1 MFFKKNPEKERLKQ
15 ERKQKE
21 LELKEQKKK
30 EKEELKV
37 KSKEIAE
44 ENKVRRTAFKKTKS
58 FIGISF
64 DEITETFKIDTNY
77 FNVFK
82 FDELVDY
89 NLIENGQTV
98 VQGGVS
104 LKRAAAGGILLGGA
118 GMIIGGLTGKKKI
131 EDHAT
136 EIKIEFKVKG
146 LNEGTYEINLLSKPV
161 KKNTL
166 TYKGTIIIA
175 KDIISF
181 FDKISNVE

>member
-1 MFFKKNPEKERLKQ
+1 MFFLKNPEKERLKQ

-21 LELKEQKKK
+21 LELKEQKNAIK
-30 EKEELKV
+30 
-37 KSKEIAE
+37 E
-44 ENKVRRTAFKKTKS
+44 ENKRRRTAFKKTKS

-77 FNVFK
+77 FSVFK

-89 NLIENGQTV
+89 NLIENGQTI

-146 LNEGTYEINLLSKPV
+146 LNEGTYEINLLSKPI
-161 KKNTL
+161 KKDTL
-166 TYKGTIIIA
+166 TYKGTIMTA

>member
-1 MFFKKNPEKERLKQ
+1 MFFLKNPEKERLKQ

-21 LELKEQKKK
+21 LELKEQKNAIK
-30 EKEELKV
+30 
-37 KSKEIAE
+37 E
-44 ENKVRRTAFKKTKS
+44 ENKRRRTAFKKTKS

-77 FNVFK
+77 FSVFK

-89 NLIENGQTV
+89 NLIENCQTI

-146 LNEGTYEINLLSKPV
+146 LNEGTYEINLLSKPI
-161 KKNTL
+161 KKDTL
-166 TYKGTIIIA
+166 TYKGTIMTA

>member
-21 LELKEQKKK
+21 LELKEQKNAIK
-30 EKEELKV
+30 
-37 KSKEIAE
+37 E
-44 ENKVRRTAFKKTKS
+44 ENKRRRTAFKKTKS

-64 DEITETFKIDTNY
+64 DEITETFKIDSNY

-161 KKNTL
+161 KKDTL

>member
-21 LELKEQKKK
+21 LELKEQKNAIK
-30 EKEELKV
+30 
-37 KSKEIAE
+37 E
-44 ENKVRRTAFKKTKS
+44 ENKRRRTAFKKTKS

-64 DEITETFKIDTNY
+64 DEITETFKIDSNY

-89 NLIENGQTV
+89 NLIENGQTI

-146 LNEGTYEINLLSKPV
+146 LNEGSYEINLLSKPV
-161 KKNTL
+161 KKDTL
-166 TYKGTIIIA
+166 TYKGTVIIA

-181 FDKISNVE
+181 FDKISNVD

>member
-21 LELKEQKKK
+21 LELKEQKNIIK
-30 EKEELKV
+30 
-37 KSKEIAE
+37 E
-44 ENKVRRTAFKKTKS
+44 ENKRRRTAFKKTKS
-58 FIGISF
+58 FVGISF
-64 DEITETFKIDTNY
+64 DEITETFKINTNY

-146 LNEGTYEINLLSKPV
+146 LNEGSYEINLLSKPV
-161 KKNTL
+161 KKDTL
-166 TYKGTIIIA
+166 TYKGTVIIA

-181 FDKISNVE
+181 FDKISNVD

>member
-21 LELKEQKKK
+21 LELKEQNNIIK
-30 EKEELKV
+30 
-37 KSKEIAE
+37 E
-44 ENKVRRTAFKKTKS
+44 ENKRRRTAFKKTKS

-64 DEITETFKIDTNY
+64 DEITETFKINTNY

-146 LNEGTYEINLLSKPV
+146 LNEGTYEINLLSKPI
-161 KKNTL
+161 KKDTL
-166 TYKGTIIIA
+166 TYKGTIMTA

>member
-21 LELKEQKKK
+21 LELKEQKNIIK
-30 EKEELKV
+30 
-37 KSKEIAE
+37 E
-44 ENKVRRTAFKKTKS
+44 ENKRRRTAFKKTKS

-64 DEITETFKIDTNY
+64 DEITETFKIDSNY

-146 LNEGTYEINLLSKPV
+146 LNEGSYEINLLSKPV
-161 KKNTL
+161 KKDTL
-166 TYKGTIIIA
+166 TYKGTVIIA

-181 FDKISNVE
+181 FDKISNVD

>member
-1 MFFKKNPEKERLKQ
+1 MFFRKDPEKERLKQ

-21 LELKEQKKK
+21 LELKEQKNIIK
-30 EKEELKV
+30 
-37 KSKEIAE
+37 E
-44 ENKVRRTAFKKTKS
+44 ENKLRRTAFKKTKS
-58 FIGISF
+58 FVGISF
-64 DEITETFKIDTNY
+64 DEITETFKIDNSY

-136 EIKIEFKVKG
+136 EIKIEFKVKV
-146 LNEGTYEINLLSKPV
+146 LNEGTYSIDLLNKPIKTNSLV
-161 KKNTL
+161 
-166 TYKGTIIIA
+166 YKGLVINAKEIIE
-175 KDIISF
+175 F

>member
-1 MFFKKNPEKERLKQ
+1 MFFKKDPEKERLKQ

-21 LELKEQKKK
+21 LELKEQKNIIK
-30 EKEELKV
+30 
-37 KSKEIAE
+37 E
-44 ENKVRRTAFKKTKS
+44 ENKRRRTAFKKTKS

-64 DEITETFKIDTNY
+64 DEITETFKINTNY
-77 FNVFK
+77 FTVFK
-82 FDELVDY
+82 FDELIDY

-146 LNEGTYEINLLSKPV
+146 LNEGTYEINLLSKPI
-161 KKNTL
+161 KKDTL
-166 TYKGTIIIA
+166 TYKGTIMTA

>member
-1 MFFKKNPEKERLKQ
+1 MFFFKNPEKERLKQ

-21 LELKEQKKK
+21 LELKEQKNIIK
-30 EKEELKV
+30 
-37 KSKEIAE
+37 E
-44 ENKVRRTAFKKTKS
+44 ENKRRRTAFKKTKS

-77 FNVFK
+77 FSVFK

-89 NLIENGQTV
+89 NLIENGQTI

-146 LNEGTYEINLLSKPV
+146 LNEGTYEINLLSKPI
-161 KKNTL
+161 KKDTL
-166 TYKGTIIIA
+166 TYKGAIMTA

>member
-1 MFFKKNPEKERLKQ
+1 MSFKKDPEKERLKQ

-21 LELKEQKKK
+21 LELKEQKNIIK
-30 EKEELKV
+30 
-37 KSKEIAE
+37 E
-44 ENKVRRTAFKKTKS
+44 ENKRRRTAFKKTKS

-64 DEITETFKIDTNY
+64 DEITETFKINTNY
-77 FNVFK
+77 FTVFK
-82 FDELVDY
+82 FDELIDY

-146 LNEGTYEINLLSKPV
+146 LNEGTYEINLLSKPI
-161 KKNTL
+161 KKDTL
-166 TYKGTIIIA
+166 TYKGTIMTA

>member
-1 MFFKKNPEKERLKQ
+1 MFFKKDPEKERLKQ

-21 LELKEQKKK
+21 LELKEQKNIIK
-30 EKEELKV
+30 
-37 KSKEIAE
+37 E
-44 ENKVRRTAFKKTKS
+44 ENKRRRTAFKKTKS

-64 DEITETFKIDTNY
+64 DEITETFKINTNY
-77 FNVFK
+77 FTVFK
-82 FDELVDY
+82 FDELIDY

-146 LNEGTYEINLLSKPV
+146 LNEGTYEINLLSKPI
-161 KKNTL
+161 KKGTL
-166 TYKGTIIIA
+166 TYKGTIMTA

>member
-1 MFFKKNPEKERLKQ
+1 MFFRKDPERERLKQ

-21 LELKEQKKK
+21 LELKEQKNAIK
-30 EKEELKV
+30 
-37 KSKEIAE
+37 E
-44 ENKVRRTAFKKTKS
+44 ENKRRRTAFKKTKS

-64 DEITETFKIDTNY
+64 DEITETFKIDNNY

-118 GMIIGGLTGKKKI
+118 GMIIGGLSGKKKI

-146 LNEGTYEINLLSKPV
+146 LNEGSYEINLLSKPV
-161 KKNTL
+161 KKDTM

-181 FDKISNVE
+181 FDKISNVD

>member
-1 MFFKKNPEKERLKQ
+1 MFFKKDPEKERLKQ

-21 LELKEQKKK
+21 LELKEQKNIIK
-30 EKEELKV
+30 
-37 KSKEIAE
+37 E
-44 ENKVRRTAFKKTKS
+44 ENKRRRTAFKKTKS

-64 DEITETFKIDTNY
+64 DEITETFKINTNY

-146 LNEGTYEINLLSKPV
+146 LNEGTYEINLLSKPI
-161 KKNTL
+161 KKDTL
-166 TYKGTIIIA
+166 TYKGTIMTA

>member
-1 MFFKKNPEKERLKQ
+1 MFFKKDPEKERLKQ

-21 LELKEQKKK
+21 LELKEQKNIIK
-30 EKEELKV
+30 
-37 KSKEIAE
+37 E
-44 ENKVRRTAFKKTKS
+44 ENKRRRTAFKKTKS

-64 DEITETFKIDTNY
+64 DEITETFKINTNY
-77 FNVFK
+77 FTVFK

-136 EIKIEFKVKG
+136 EIKIEFNVKG
-146 LNEGTYEINLLSKPV
+146 LNEGTYEINLLSKPI
-161 KKNTL
+161 KKDTL
-166 TYKGTIIIA
+166 TYKGTIMTA

>member
-1 MFFKKNPEKERLKQ
+1 MFFKKNPVKEKLKQ

-21 LELKEQKKK
+21 LELKERKNFIK
-30 EKEELKV
+30 
-37 KSKEIAE
+37 E
-44 ENKVRRTAFKKTKS
+44 ENKRRRTAFKKTKS

-64 DEITETFKIDTNY
+64 DEITETFKINTNY

-146 LNEGTYEINLLSKPV
+146 LNEGTYEINLLSKPI
-161 KKNTL
+161 KKDTL
-166 TYKGTIIIA
+166 TYKGTIMTA

>member
-21 LELKEQKKK
+21 LELKEQKNIIK
-30 EKEELKV
+30 
-37 KSKEIAE
+37 E
-44 ENKVRRTAFKKTKS
+44 ENKRRRTTFKKTKS
-58 FIGISF
+58 FVGISF
-64 DEITETFKIDTNY
+64 DEITETFKINTNY

-161 KKNTL
+161 KKDTL

>member
-21 LELKEQKKK
+21 LELKEQKNAIK
-30 EKEELKV
+30 
-37 KSKEIAE
+37 E
-44 ENKVRRTAFKKTKS
+44 ENKRRRTAFKKTKS

-64 DEITETFKIDTNY
+64 DEITETFKIDSNY

-161 KKNTL
+161 KKDTL
-166 TYKGTIIIA
+166 TYKGTITIA

-181 FDKISNVE
+181 FDKISNVG

>member
-1 MFFKKNPEKERLKQ
+1 MFFKKNPVKERLKQ

-21 LELKEQKKK
+21 LELKERKNFIK
-30 EKEELKV
+30 
-37 KSKEIAE
+37 E
-44 ENKVRRTAFKKTKS
+44 ENKRRRTAFKKTKS

-64 DEITETFKIDTNY
+64 DEITETFKINTNY

-118 GMIIGGLTGKKKI
+118 GVIIGGLTGKKKI

-146 LNEGTYEINLLSKPV
+146 LNEGTYEINLLSKPI
-161 KKNTL
+161 KKDTL
-166 TYKGTIIIA
+166 TYKGTIMTA

>member
-1 MFFKKNPEKERLKQ
+1 MFFKKDPEKERLKQ

-21 LELKEQKKK
+21 LELKEQKNIIK
-30 EKEELKV
+30 
-37 KSKEIAE
+37 E
-44 ENKVRRTAFKKTKS
+44 ENKRRRTAFKKTKS

-64 DEITETFKIDTNY
+64 DEITETFKIDSNY

-146 LNEGTYEINLLSKPV
+146 LN
-161 KKNTL
+161 
-166 TYKGTIIIA
+166 
-175 KDIISF
+175 
-181 FDKISNVE
+181 

>member
-1 MFFKKNPEKERLKQ
+1 MFFKKNPEKEKLKQ

-21 LELKEQKKK
+21 LELKERKNFIK
-30 EKEELKV
+30 
-37 KSKEIAE
+37 E
-44 ENKVRRTAFKKTKS
+44 ENKRRRTAFKKTKS

-64 DEITETFKIDTNY
+64 DEITETFKINTNY

-118 GMIIGGLTGKKKI
+118 GMIIGGLTGKKKL
-131 EDHAT
+131 EDQAT
-136 EIKIEFKVKG
+136 ELKIEFTVTG
-146 LNEGTYEINLLSKPV
+146 LNEGTYSIDLLNKPIKTNSLV
-161 KKNTL
+161 
-166 TYKGTIIIA
+166 YKGLVINAKEIIE
-175 KDIISF
+175 F

>member
-1 MFFKKNPEKERLKQ
+1 MFFKKDPEKERLKQ

-21 LELKEQKKK
+21 LELKEQKNAIK
-30 EKEELKV
+30 
-37 KSKEIAE
+37 E
-44 ENKVRRTAFKKTKS
+44 ENKRRRTTFKKTKS

-64 DEITETFKIDTNY
+64 DEITETFKIDSNY

-131 EDHAT
+131 ENHAT

-146 LNEGTYEINLLSKPV
+146 LNEGSYEINLLSKPV
-161 KKNTL
+161 KKDTL
-166 TYKGTIIIA
+166 TYKGTVIIA

-181 FDKISNVE
+181 FDKISNID

>member
-1 MFFKKNPEKERLKQ
+1 MFFKKNPVKERLKQ

-21 LELKEQKKK
+21 LELKERKNFIK
-30 EKEELKV
+30 
-37 KSKEIAE
+37 E
-44 ENKVRRTAFKKTKS
+44 ENKRRRTAFKKTKS

-64 DEITETFKIDTNY
+64 DEITETFKINTNY

-146 LNEGTYEINLLSKPV
+146 LNEGTYEINLLSKPI
-161 KKNTL
+161 KKDTL
-166 TYKGTIIIA
+166 TYRGTIMTA

>member
-21 LELKEQKKK
+21 LELKEQKNIIK
-30 EKEELKV
+30 
-37 KSKEIAE
+37 E
-44 ENKVRRTAFKKTKS
+44 ENKRRRTTFKKTKS
-58 FIGISF
+58 FVGVSF
-64 DEITETFKIDTNY
+64 DEITETFKINTNY

-161 KKNTL
+161 KKDTL

>member
-21 LELKEQKKK
+21 LELKEQKNIIK
-30 EKEELKV
+30 
-37 KSKEIAE
+37 E
-44 ENKVRRTAFKKTKS
+44 ENKRRRTAFKKTKS

-64 DEITETFKIDTNY
+64 DEITETFKIDSNY

-146 LNEGTYEINLLSKPV
+146 LNEGSYEINLLSKPV
-161 KKNTL
+161 KKDTL

-181 FDKISNVE
+181 FDKISNVD

>member
-21 LELKEQKKK
+21 LELKERKNFIK
-30 EKEELKV
+30 
-37 KSKEIAE
+37 E
-44 ENKVRRTAFKKTKS
+44 ENKRRRTAFKKTKS

-64 DEITETFKIDTNY
+64 DEITETFKINTNY

-146 LNEGTYEINLLSKPV
+146 LNEGTYEINLLSKPI
-161 KKNTL
+161 KKYTL
-166 TYKGTIIIA
+166 TYKGTIMTA

>member
-21 LELKEQKKK
+21 LELKEQKNIIK
-30 EKEELKV
+30 
-37 KSKEIAE
+37 E
-44 ENKVRRTAFKKTKS
+44 ENKRRRTAFKKTKS

-64 DEITETFKIDTNY
+64 DEITETFKINTNY

-146 LNEGTYEINLLSKPV
+146 LNEGTYEINLLSKPI
-161 KKNTL
+161 KKDTL
-166 TYKGTIIIA
+166 TYKGTIMTA

>member
-1 MFFKKNPEKERLKQ
+1 MFFKKNPVKERLKQ

-21 LELKEQKKK
+21 LELKERKNFIK
-30 EKEELKV
+30 
-37 KSKEIAE
+37 E
-44 ENKVRRTAFKKTKS
+44 ENKRRRTAFKKTKS

-64 DEITETFKIDTNY
+64 DEITETFKINTNY

-146 LNEGTYEINLLSKPV
+146 LNEGTYEINLLSKPI
-161 KKNTL
+161 KKDTL
-166 TYKGTIIIA
+166 TYKGTIMTA

>member
-1 MFFKKNPEKERLKQ
+1 MFFKKDPEKERLKQ

-21 LELKEQKKK
+21 LELKEQKNIIK
-30 EKEELKV
+30 
-37 KSKEIAE
+37 E
-44 ENKVRRTAFKKTKS
+44 ENKRRRTAFKKTKS

-98 VQGGVS
+98 IQGGVS

-161 KKNTL
+161 KKDTL
-166 TYKGTIIIA
+166 TYKGTIITA

-181 FDKISNVE
+181 FDKISNVD

>member
-1 MFFKKNPEKERLKQ
+1 MFFKKDPEKERLKQ

-21 LELKEQKKK
+21 LELKEQKNAIK
-30 EKEELKV
+30 
-37 KSKEIAE
+37 E
-44 ENKVRRTAFKKTKS
+44 ENKRRRTAFKKTKS

-64 DEITETFKIDTNY
+64 DEITETFKIDNNY

-118 GMIIGGLTGKKKI
+118 GMIIGGLSGKKKI

-146 LNEGTYEINLLSKPV
+146 LNEGSYEINLLSKPV
-161 KKNTL
+161 KKDTM

-181 FDKISNVE
+181 FDKISNVD

>member
-1 MFFKKNPEKERLKQ
+1 MFFFKNPEKERLKQ

-21 LELKEQKKK
+21 LELKEQKNIIK
-30 EKEELKV
+30 
-37 KSKEIAE
+37 E
-44 ENKVRRTAFKKTKS
+44 ENKRRRTAFKKTKS

-77 FNVFK
+77 FSVFK

-89 NLIENGQTV
+89 NLIENGQTI

-146 LNEGTYEINLLSKPV
+146 LNEGTYEINLLSKPI
-161 KKNTL
+161 KKDTL
-166 TYKGTIIIA
+166 TYKGTIMTA

>member
-1 MFFKKNPEKERLKQ
+1 MFFKKDPEKKRLKQ

-21 LELKEQKKK
+21 LELKEQKNIIK
-30 EKEELKV
+30 
-37 KSKEIAE
+37 E
-44 ENKVRRTAFKKTKS
+44 ENKRRRTAFKKTKS

-77 FNVFK
+77 FSVFK

-89 NLIENGQTV
+89 NLIENGQTI

-146 LNEGTYEINLLSKPV
+146 LNEGSYEINLLSKPI
-161 KKNTL
+161 KKDTL
-166 TYKGTIIIA
+166 TYKGTIMTA